1 VSQMRTILSKF
12 LGALRCPPEFLGGQ
26 VPSRHLSVLMGCQR
40 LASGPVDRCSVGS
53 CCALASVP
61 FVST

>member
-1 VSQMRTILSKF
+1 MSQMRTILGKF
-12 LGALRCPPEFLGGQ
+12 LGALRSSS

-53 CCALASVP
+53 CCALASVQ